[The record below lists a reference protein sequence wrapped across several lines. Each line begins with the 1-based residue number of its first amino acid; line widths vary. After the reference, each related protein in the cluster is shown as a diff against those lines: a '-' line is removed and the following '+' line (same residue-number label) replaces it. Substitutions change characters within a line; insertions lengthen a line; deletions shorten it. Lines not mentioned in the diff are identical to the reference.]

1 MTFDPI
7 PFDRA
12 PAECS
17 LIAAP
22 PLRRVHQVLGDLLQS
37 DAAKTCPL
45 GQLTALQT
53 AHKLIHEAI
62 YFDPDATQELEAV
75 DDVPLADRIIVNWQV
90 EGVRVELLL
99 QPDQLAGDPFP
110 LKTGTRGV
118 ISRHP
123 ITDQLG
129 VAFDGRGGCVTTG
142 FMSGGIYTPAIHAVQ
157 PVAATEEPTRS

>member
-1 MTFDPI
+1 MTFEPI

-22 PLRRVHQVLGDLLQS
+22 PLRRVHQVLGDLLKT
-37 DAAKTCPL
+37 DAAKTCPI

-53 AHKLIHEAI
+53 AHKLIHDAI

-75 DDVPLADRIIVNWQV
+75 DDVPLADRIIVHWQV

-99 QPDQLAGDPFP
+99 QPDNSPNDRFPMNAGT
-110 LKTGTRGV
+110 LGT
-118 ISRHP
+118 ITRHP

-129 VAFDGRGGCVTTG
+129 VTFDGRGGAVTTG
-142 FMSGGIYTPAIHAVQ
+142 FMVGGIYTPAINAVQ
-157 PVAATEEPTRS
+157 PVPEITQS

>member
-1 MTFDPI
+1 MTFEPI

-12 PAECS
+12 PAQCS

-22 PLRRVHQVLGDLLQS
+22 ALRRVHQVLGDLLQT

-62 YFDPDATQELEAV
+62 YFDPDATQQLEPVSAEIPLQDRLIV
-75 DDVPLADRIIVNWQV
+75 DWPQD
-90 EGVRVELLL
+90 GMRVELVLE
-99 QPDQLAGDPFP
+99 PDQLAGDPFP
-110 LKTGTRGV
+110 LKAGTLGT
-118 ISRHP
+118 IKRHP

-142 FMSGGIYTPAIHAVQ
+142 FKSGGIYTPAIKAVQ
-157 PVAATEEPTRS
+157 PIPETK